1 MEGMENSE
9 VMILELIKKKFSENI
24 YKRIVELVDK
34 LVSKDVLIGGKKS
47 SYLENLLSVQ
57 KDDITK
63 TLDFIFD
70 LSTTSYF
77 AAAFFIE
84 KIPLLY
90 FYDLIYDYI
99 TLLSLTR
106 HYSSRSVAY
115 AIGSSDLKSNDL
127 ELNVKTVNIKLYKQ
141 IIKIII
147 NKHEKLNV
155 LSLHIIRHLGKIIS
169 AFDEKNLLKFLDICI
184 SMRELYGNEC
194 AIAYLDNIQT
204 FHQYIPLGKILQIF
218 IKLNKVS
225 KEYLLF
231 VISYPEVIN
240 SKKVLKKTK
249 SSSAQ
254 LRIDILKKNDYA
266 MINNFP
272 ELLQDKYF
280 IALIM
285 NWKKYPLFHKKN
297 ILQQLETSNYKE
309 SLLKNKGITKEI
321 SEINK
326 VTNNNWFQDWSYAN
340 KQIDNRFIYEE
351 IRKILLP
358 SCYFKYNT
366 KRIYFEQKKDI
377 ESIKLEPKSELLIS
391 FIEYLI
397 KISTNKEVCDY
408 LLKLKNYLVKPSSL
422 FLEKYSVN
430 NLFIKTWGRDP
441 WVDYARSDEL
451 YACTSIGEATDY
463 YATVYLADI
472 NTNNLDI
479 YNNNLRIG
487 RIHFFLVKDIFEKII
502 LLFDCID
509 GSDRLM
515 RNETRLNYLL
525 ESIKTYAKFINVDRI
540 FFNTDLM
547 FNNTPKLFVKFLK
560 SKFKD
565 EQTIYVK
572 RYIKSGSQ
580 KALMPFPLMS
590 FSESLK
596 DKNEALIKGYLMNN
610 FITV

>member
-1 MEGMENSE
+1 MENSE
-9 VMILELIKKKFSENI
+9 NMILELIKNKFGEES
-24 YKRIVELVDK
+24 YKRIIELVDK

-57 KDDITK
+57 KEDIVK

-84 KIPLLY
+84 KIPLLC
-90 FYDLIYDYI
+90 FYDLFYDYI

-127 ELNVKTVNIKLYKQ
+127 ELNVKTVNIKRYKK

-147 NKHEKLNV
+147 EKHEKLNV

-169 AFDEKNLLKFLDICI
+169 AFDEKDLLKFLDVCV

-194 AIAYLDNIQT
+194 AIAYIDNIQT
-204 FHQYIPLGKILQIF
+204 FHQYVPLGNVLQIF
-218 IKLNKVS
+218 TKLNKVS

-231 VISYPEVIN
+231 AISYPEVIN

-249 SSSAQ
+249 SSSTK
-254 LRIDILKKNDYA
+254 LRIDILKRNDYA
-266 MINNFP
+266 AINNFP

-285 NWKKYPLFHKKN
+285 NWKKYPPFHKTN
-297 ILQQLETSNYKE
+297 ILHQLETSNYKE
-309 SLLKNKGITKEI
+309 NLLKNKDI
-321 SEINK
+321 SQQVNVIKK
-326 VTNNNWFQDWSYAN
+326 VTNDNWFQNWSYAN

-351 IRKILLP
+351 IRKVLLP

-366 KRIYFEQKKDI
+366 KRIYFEQKKLI
-377 ESIKLEPKSELLIS
+377 ESIKIEPKSELLIP
-391 FIEYLI
+391 FIEYLV
-397 KISTNKEVCDY
+397 KICIDKETREY
-408 LLKLKNYLVKPSSL
+408 LIKLKSYLRNPSSL

-430 NLFIKTWGRDP
+430 NLFIKTWDRDP

-487 RIHFFLVKDIFEKII
+487 RIHFFLIKDVSDTVI

-525 ESIKTYAKFINVDRI
+525 ESIKTYAKFINVNRI

-547 FNNTPKLFVKFLK
+547 FNNTPKLFVKFLR
-560 SKFKD
+560 SQFKD

-572 RYIKSGSQ
+572 RYVGNGSQ

-596 DKNEALIKGYLMNN
+596 DKNEALIKGYLMDLQ
-610 FITV
+610 